1 MNQVFKQVFSERSF
15 TCTVDKLKLS
25 CVILENSKCKI
36 PFLENN
42 FTNFN

>member
-1 MNQVFKQVFSERSF
+1 MNQVLSKFSLRDHLH
-15 TCTVDKLKLS
+15 VDKLKLS